1 VAQRHGGRAKAGR
14 RWEHATPSP
23 VSTFTLTV
31 ISGDG
36 TGSNELLE
44 LDLVGPIYL
53 KGCGHRYYIRIGKD
67 TFGGAV
73 CLCLVGS
80 RRKEEVLWFLEECW
94 EELGFPE

>member
-1 VAQRHGGRAKAGR
+1 
-14 RWEHATPSP
+14 
-23 VSTFTLTV
+23 
-31 ISGDG
+31 
-36 TGSNELLE
+36 

-94 EELGFPE
+94 EETGLPE